1 MIHRYT
7 PFVSVYYT
15 AIHYRNNE
23 QLIQQ
28 AISQFKT
35 FYSRFDKRIATT
47 KKAVNVNLKGTMVNV
62 SLTFNKVHYSQ
73 CYEIKDGVLNGQRIN
88 Y

>member
-1 MIHRYT
+1 MIHNYT

-15 AIHYRNNE
+15 AIHYRDSE
-23 QLIQQ
+23 QLIQE

-47 KKAVNVNLKGTMVNV
+47 NKNVNVNLKDTMLNV
-62 SLTFNKVHYSQ
+62 SLTFNRKHYSQ
-73 CYEIKDGVLNGQRIN
+73 CYEIKDGVLNG
-88 Y
+88 